1 MKHPRFIALLLS
13 AILLLSLFAG
23 CADNPAATET
33 STSASEEKAP
43 LTETDKTAPETAET
57 LTAAKETVPETTEA
71 PDAPDVPVRW
81 QNGGKMSFLPQEP
94 LTIPNLSDMPY
105 SRPDTESLFAAY
117 DALTAKAADC
127 SDAELLLAD
136 YYALLP
142 DRQSFE
148 AMYGI
153 AYFRYCMDTSVDY
166 YFDEY
171 DFCEA
176 QFTVLDEKESALF
189 AAFAASPCRESL
201 EQAYFG
207 AGFFEDYDNFQAG
220 GEEYL
225 RLTAEE
231 NALLRQYLETEAS
244 WDWDRSTKAQYRDA
258 MSSIF
263 VELVKLR
270 QQIAVTKG
278 YENYSDY
285 RYAVFFHRDYTPAQ
299 TQAYLRLVRE
309 QLVPLVKSM
318 AEQNPTLTNATYPFV
333 AKSREITQLSETVEQ
348 LGDPILEA
356 FRFME
361 GHQLY
366 DNSDSSSKYP
376 TSYQTYLPS
385 YEAPILFTAYGD
397 FDTLIHE
404 FGHFVDS
411 YCNYG
416 DDMGQDIA
424 EIYSTGMEF
433 LATAYNPAFDETKRE
448 RGLRVI
454 LRDLTMYTII
464 RQAAFADF
472 ELQVYTLAPE
482 EITVDKIDSIYA
494 QCAKNYAFQEAYAL
508 DKMHWVDIQ
517 HFFLYPSYVVS
528 YSTAGMAS
536 MQVCRL
542 EAEQAGAGVE
552 AYCRLLNRT
561 HHRKF
566 SFVLNEAG
574 LDSPFEESTMQKTV
588 DFLKSFLELP

>member
-1 MKHPRFIALLLS
+1 MKQVRIVALLLS

-23 CADNPAATET
+23 CAGDPVATEA
-33 STSASEEKAP
+33 SALATKETPP
-43 LTETDKTAPETAET
+43 LTEPQ
-57 LTAAKETVPETTEA
+57 ETVPETTE
-71 PDAPDVPVRW
+71 PDVPVRW
-81 QNGGKMSFLPQEP
+81 QNGGKMSFLPQEA
-94 LTIPNLSDMPY
+94 LTIPNLSEMPY
-105 SRPDTESLFAAY
+105 SRPDTERLFAAY
-117 DALTAKAADC
+117 DALTSKAADC
-127 SDAELLLAD
+127 SDAEALLAD

-148 AMYGI
+148 TMYGI
-153 AYFRYCMDTSVDY
+153 AFFRYCMDTNADY

-176 QFTVLDEKESALF
+176 QYTVLEEKESTLY
-189 AAFAASPCRESL
+189 AAFAASPCRGAL

-207 AGFFEDYDNFQAG
+207 AGFFEDYDDFQAG
-220 GEEYL
+220 GAEYL

-244 WDWDRSTKAQYRDA
+244 WDWDSSTKAQYHDA

-285 RYAVFFHRDYTPAQ
+285 RYAVAFHRDYTPAQ
-299 TQAYLRLVRE
+299 TQEYLRLVRE

-318 AEQNPTLTNATYPFV
+318 AGHNPMLTNATYPFV
-333 AKSREITQLSETVEQ
+333 KSADTAGQLSAAAEQ
-348 LGDPILEA
+348 LGGPIWEA

-366 DNSDSSSKYP
+366 DNSVSSSKYP
-376 TSYQTYLPS
+376 TNYSTYLPS
-385 YEAPILFTAYGD
+385 YEAPIVFVSDGD
-397 FDTLIHE
+397 FCTLTHE

-411 YCNYG
+411 YCTYG
-416 DDMGQDIA
+416 DDMGQDIS
-424 EIYSTGMEF
+424 EIYSTGMVF
-433 LATAYNPAFDETKRE
+433 LVTAYNPAFDETLRE

-454 LRDLTMYTII
+454 LRDLLMYTII

-472 ELQVYTLAPE
+472 ELQVYALAPE

-494 QCAKNYAFQEAYAL
+494 QCAKDYAFQEAFAL

-517 HFFLYPSYVVS
+517 HFFLYPSYVIS

-542 EAEQAGAGVE
+542 EAEQPGAGVE

-566 SFVLNEAG
+566 SFVLDEAG
-574 LDSPFEESTMQKTV
+574 LDSPFAESTMQKTA
-588 DFLKSFLELP
+588 DFLRSFLELP